1 MKKTMVFVAAILFV
15 AAFSLAATAEE
26 AKPAAAPAPTPT
38 PVPVPTP
45 GPAPTPAPAPAP
57 TPADAAKPVDAK
69 PADAV
74 KPAEAKPADAAKP
87 DDLKPGEKKE
97 EKKEEKKAEAK
108 KDEKERYPMM
118 ALMVNPVGI
127 AVGAATGVMMINLDY
142 ELRLWKPFGLSVQPS
157 YAKFSFDTTEK
168 GVTLTTDIS
177 GIGVTLGLPIFL
189 FSMEAPHG
197 FFLKPLFSFQK
208 FSGDVSGVA
217 GASMN
222 MIGYGGTLGYTWQ
235 WTWGLIMSFEIGAE
249 KISFS
254 GTGSDKMELPI
265 AVLPMLNF
273 WLGWSFL

>member
-1 MKKTMVFVAAILFV
+1 MRKTLVFVAAILCI
-15 AAFSLAATAEE
+15 AAFSFAATAEE
-26 AKPAAAPAPTPT
+26 AKPAPAP
-38 PVPVPTP
+38 V
-45 GPAPTPAPAPAP
+45 PAPTPAPAPAP
-57 TPADAAKPVDAK
+57 AATTPPAPPAAAPAVVPPPVPTAAPAVVPAPADAPKPTEVSK
-69 PADAV
+69 P
-74 KPAEAKPADAAKP
+74 PEAKP
-87 DDLKPGEKKE
+87 E
-97 EKKEEKKAEAK
+97 EKKEAK

-157 YAKFSFDTTEK
+157 YAKFSFDTTESGK
-168 GVTLTTDIS
+168 TLTTDIS
-177 GIGVTLGLPIFL
+177 GIGLTLGLPMFF

-197 FFLKPLFSFQK
+197 FFIKPLFSWQK

-235 WTWGLIMSFEIGAE
+235 WTWGLIMSFELGAE

-254 GTGSDKMELPI
+254 GTGSDKLDLPVP
-265 AVLPMLNF
+265 VLPMLNF